1 MKLYKCTKCS
11 TWIKLKFIKGYVHLT
26 CPTCG
31 KRYELDQT
39 SLKKYMLIPL
49 LCVISAVYTSMTF
62 LEGKTIDIKF
72 IYIIGMSFLLSGII
86 GYLAVHMKWLTYE
99 EKKNG

>member
-11 TWIKLKFIKGYVHLT
+11 ACIKLSIIKGYVHLT
-26 CPTCG
+26 CPSCG
-31 KRYELDQT
+31 KRFELDQT

-49 LCVISAVYTSMTF
+49 LCVVFSVYTSMTL
-62 LEGKTIDIKF
+62 LEGKSIDIKF
-72 IYIIGMSFLLSGII
+72 IYIIGLSFLLSGII
-86 GYLAVHMKWLTYE
+86 GFLAVHRKWLTYE